1 MEKPLLSICI
11 PTYNRAEVLNATLNE
26 ITSLKEF
33 DEDVE
38 IVISDNC
45 STDNT
50 KLVCAEFS
58 KKFKNVRYFRN
69 ETNNTDQNFWNVLNL
84 ASGDYVKLQNDYCGF
99 TEEGLGILKEA
110 LRKNYKKQIFF
121 TSEGITAYKNIKEVE
136 CHDLND
142 FIKYISCAVTFISYF
157 GCWKENLKY
166 IKDPFRY
173 VEKKLMQMDWAYTI
187 VSNVNGCVIN
197 NQKIFDLSYSP
208 SARGGYNWFEVH
220 VKNYYEI
227 MKDFIRDGKVSVRT
241 LKNDTKNCLY
251 HFRHYLIFTFIY
263 TPSFYKYEKKGSFSI
278 LWKYC
283 GKTPRFYLYVLMF
296 PFLLILRPLF
306 FILFADEK
314 KIYKKLKVFFRKR
327 KEFL

>member
-26 ITSLKEF
+26 ITSLKDF
-33 DEDVE
+33 DESVE

-69 ETNNTDQNFWNVLNL
+69 EINNADQNFWNVLNL

-166 IKDPFRY
+166 I
-173 VEKKLMQMDWAYTI
+173 LQ
-187 VSNVNGCVIN
+187 
-197 NQKIFDLSYSP
+197 L
-208 SARGGYNWFEVH
+208 
-220 VKNYYEI
+220 
-227 MKDFIRDGKVSVRT
+227 
-241 LKNDTKNCLY
+241 
-251 HFRHYLIFTFIY
+251 RH
-263 TPSFYKYEKKGSFSI
+263 SQ
-278 LWKYC
+278 
-283 GKTPRFYLYVLMF
+283 
-296 PFLLILRPLF
+296 
-306 FILFADEK
+306 
-314 KIYKKLKVFFRKR
+314 
-327 KEFL
+327 